1 MHSVIIEELPD
12 DPALRDSYIMPSPR
26 EPTSKPSDSSLS
38 TTSDTL
44 LPTPEK
50 THAVH
55 TTSHHPP
62 SPGEDRPSGDPFDT
76 DLEAIIPTESGRSRA
91 ARNDS
96 QMWPGKEHWKKKAK
110 EAKRGRRTCTCM
122 ASLSRRTRIAVK
134 IAIGLLIVGIAVGVG
149 FGVSKP
155 LGAPI
160 WGDNKR

>member
-1 MHSVIIEELPD
+1 MHSTIIEERPD
-12 DPALRDSYIMPSPR
+12 DPALRDSYIPSPR
-26 EPTSKPSDSSLS
+26 EPTPKQSDSSLS
-38 TTSDTL
+38 TNSATL

-50 THAVH
+50 THAMH
-55 TTSHHPP
+55 TTSPHPP
-62 SPGEDRPSGDPFDT
+62 SPQDRTSGDPFDT
-76 DLEAIIPTESGRSRA
+76 DLEAIIPTESGNRRA
-91 ARNDS
+91 ARSDN
-96 QMWPGKEHWKKKAK
+96 QVWPGKEHWKRKAK

-134 IAIGLLIVGIAVGVG
+134 IAIGLLIVGIAVAVG